1 MTYASHQLYT
11 YSGDSGP
18 GEPPRDFRSSR
29 AVGSSVVDP
38 TPRLRGPKLHTK
50 NVTTTNCS
58 RLWKDLVGDASF
70 DLKRIYASKPRGLE
84 SRLVAH

>member
-1 MTYASHQLYT
+1 MTYASHQLDT

-38 TPRLRGPKLHTK
+38 TPRLRGPELHTQK
-50 NVTTTNCS
+50 GNYDK
-58 RLWKDLVGDASF
+58 L
-70 DLKRIYASKPRGLE
+70 
-84 SRLVAH
+84 